1 MTLESVQVRSFG
13 ASGAAPTSIRSLRS
27 WTKEDGDATCASAST
42 RRPRSSFITRFR
54 NRTENL
60 TPGLSAPT
68 LQSNLSV
75 GPGIRSE
82 LEGGFLQTV
91 CRERRPFWNREQL
104 RGYRLMPRATSL
116 MYTSEIKKLPNFF
129 LTMLSLIKLM
139 IFIYVS
145 DIQRGRNRPPPRGRC
160 QFPGGR
166 FLQDRIY
173 KISELI
179 P

>member
-104 RGYRLMPRATSL
+104 RGYPIDAKS
-116 MYTSEIKKLPNFF
+116 YQFDVHFWNKKVAQF
-129 LTMLSLIKLM
+129 L
-139 IFIYVS
+139 FDYVIINKVN
-145 DIQRGRNRPPPRGRC
+145 DIHLCQWYSTWAKSPPP
-160 QFPGGR
+160 QGGDFCKIEYTK
-166 FLQDRIY
+166 FLNWFH
-173 KISELI
+173 K
-179 P
+179 

>member
-1 MTLESVQVRSFG
+1 MTLDLRRFVYFQLAMTLESVQVRSFG

-82 LEGGFLQTV
+82 LEGAF
-91 CRERRPFWNREQL
+91 C
-104 RGYRLMPRATSL
+104 
-116 MYTSEIKKLPNFF
+116 KLYAGNADLFETESNFVD
-129 LTMLSLIKLM
+129 T
-139 IFIYVS
+139 
-145 DIQRGRNRPPPRGRC
+145 D
-160 QFPGGR
+160 
-166 FLQDRIY
+166 
-173 KISELI
+173 
-179 P
+179 